1 MGCVP
6 ATRRHNW
13 IALLLLSPSV
23 SASCNSKQ
31 PWPYSSCSPLPD
43 DTDAYPGRFT
53 RCLNESVAAYERA
66 RADGSLFDGCKLMW
80 HIHTPRTGGTSVHY
94 LLSQR
99 QWRRRISTSGRFTR
113 FNYMSRGAFLNGHWF
128 QIVNT
133 LDEVAQDGGKP
144 LWYSE
149 EIALPDIV
157 HQGYPFLNET
167 CFLAVVRHPEEWFRS
182 CEAFMK
188 MQSLGNIFR
197 YNLKLETKGEW
208 AGVPVMALSKQ
219 GYFGPA
225 SRDGNVQ
232 THSAAEGTAGF
243 RRLFVAALPAVSDF
257 LATFTTV
264 ARGEEPP
271 KVVPHANQAPSQL
284 RLNHSDSNAMVV
296 REFIAQKFALDW
308 RAWRTLSESRLG
320 VGMFTAR
327 GQMACDADG

>member
-1 MGCVP
+1 MRSVLLKHQRGWL
-6 ATRRHNW
+6 T
-13 IALLLLSPSV
+13 LLLLLA
-23 SASCNSKQ
+23 SAEAACNKDQGWPLNSCK
-31 PWPYSSCSPLPD
+31 PLPA

-53 RCLNESVAAYERA
+53 RCLNQSVEAYERA
-66 RADGSLFDGCKLMW
+66 SADGSLFDGCKLMW

-99 QWRRRISTSGRFTR
+99 HWRRRISTGSRLTR
-113 FNYMSRGAFLNGHWF
+113 FNYMSRGAYLNGHWY
-128 QIVNT
+128 QIEKT
-133 LDEVAQDGGKP
+133 LAEVAKDGGKP

-149 EIALPDIV
+149 EIALPDLV

-167 CFLAVVRHPEEWFRS
+167 CFLAVVRQPDEWFRS

-188 MQSLGNIFR
+188 MQSLGRIFH
-197 YNLKLETKGEW
+197 YNLNVATQGQW
-208 AGVPVMALSKQ
+208 AGVPAMALSKQ

-225 SRDGNVQ
+225 YRDGDVQ
-232 THSAAEGTAGF
+232 THTAAGGTAGF

-264 ARGEEPP
+264 ARSEAPP
-271 KVVPHANQAPSQL
+271 EVPHVNQAPSQL
-284 RLNHSDSNAMVV
+284 RADQSDNASVV
-296 REFIAQKFALDW
+296 RAFVAQKFALDW
-308 RAWRTLSESRLG
+308 EAWRTLSGSRLG